1 MARDRG
7 QDIPMNPAAY
17 TSPRADRDCTQRG
30 FTIVELM
37 IVLLILAILATI
49 AIPSF
54 RDFIGN
60 SKVTG
65 ATNDLVTAIN
75 VARSSALQRA
85 TPVSVCASTDQATCS
100 GSTNWATGWIAF
112 TDDTG
117 APGVLNGPQDVL
129 LQSWSGIK
137 GDMLATSSTSFVRY
151 DVTGTMSLAGVVEFD
166 IHQPGCTGNKLGK
179 TVVNRIG
186 SVRSSKTACP

>member
-1 MARDRG
+1 
-7 QDIPMNPAAY
+7 MNPAA
-17 TSPRADRDCTQRG
+17 TASARTVRG

-85 TPVSVCASTDQATCS
+85 TPVSVCASTDQDTCS
-100 GSTNWATGWIAF
+100 GSTDWKTGWIAF
-112 TDDTG
+112 TDGAG
-117 APGVLNGPQDVL
+117 APGVKDGADVL
-129 LQSWSGIK
+129 LQSWPGMQ
-137 GDMLATSSTSFVRY
+137 GDMLATGSASFLRY
-151 DVTGTMSLAGVVEFD
+151 DVTGTMNLGGAQVTFD
-166 IHQPGCTGNKLGK
+166 IWQSGCLGNKRGE
-179 TVVNRIG
+179 TVVNTIG
-186 SVRSSKTACP
+186 SVRSSKVACP

>member
-1 MARDRG
+1 
-7 QDIPMNPAAY
+7 MNAAP
-17 TSPRADRDCTQRG
+17 TPTRSAQGRAERG

-85 TPVSVCASTDQATCS
+85 TPVSVCASADQANCS

-112 TDDTG
+112 TDG
-117 APGVLNGPQDVL
+117 AGAAGTLDGSDLL
-129 LQSWSGIK
+129 LQSWPGLK

-151 DVTGTMSLAGVVEFD
+151 DVTGTMSLAGTVAFD
-166 IHQPGCTGNKLGK
+166 IWQPGCAGDKLGR

-186 SVRSSKTACP
+186 SVRSSKMPCP